1 MAQNGELSWITI
13 KILPEKI
20 IYLKVIEFVLQIIM
34 DLKRHINS
42 VDQTNDNTIGEA
54 KRKRFSSVETAKE
67 FFQCSLCNRLFTE
80 GKFILSKLKFIK
92 I

>member
-1 MAQNGELSWITI
+1 
-13 KILPEKI
+13 
-20 IYLKVIEFVLQIIM
+20 M

-67 FFQCSLCNRLFTE
+67 VFSMLTV
-80 GKFILSKLKFIK
+80 
-92 I
+92 